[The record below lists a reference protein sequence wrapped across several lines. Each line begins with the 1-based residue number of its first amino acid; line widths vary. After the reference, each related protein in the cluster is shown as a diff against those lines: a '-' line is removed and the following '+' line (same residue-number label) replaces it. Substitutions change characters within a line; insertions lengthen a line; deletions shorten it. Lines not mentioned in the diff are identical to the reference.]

1 MGDDIREENIARN
14 NAFLENLGLGNNSA
28 IRISS
33 HLRRNAASNS
43 GQKAASNSGQKAA
56 SNSDVVETP
65 PGGPRRS
72 TRAKRI
78 REGENHIEFKCKKCN
93 VDKVFLTLHGLHL
106 HQRRTCSAST
116 NYKPK
121 GFYGFTEEE
130 YNQIFHLD
138 TMTTKSSTIANEDRA
153 ISNTNQPMTII
164 EQDIFDVANECN
176 TDEVSNQKI
185 TKDIALVE
193 ATTSETLISTF
204 ANLQNKLCSYL
215 FGDKFITCKTYE
227 EVINC
232 IQCHYDTRN
241 SNKVL
246 HDANVY
252 NFYLESG
259 LSRKNGNKLLS
270 VIRSFNPV
278 FPVPRSINGIET
290 RIKKS
295 MKQHN
300 NVIKLSIPWID
311 KWKMNELKGFQP
323 IKIFV
328 RNIFE
333 VISHMLIDPE
343 IMLLW
348 RNHFK
353 LKYFKA
359 TDQQGNH
366 VYSDVMSSEWA
377 LHSELMVHE
386 KDPNGHLMPLI
397 FYTDG
402 VQVSSNIHNKIT
414 PVIVTLGNFSDS
426 LLQRDISKRV
436 IAYLPNFKCYSKAL
450 MISHIT
456 SKCGIS
462 KTKVTSLYV

>member
-1 MGDDIREENIARN
+1 MGDDIRQKNIARN
-14 NAFLENLGLGNNSA
+14 KAFLESLGLGNNSG

-33 HLRRNAASNS
+33 HRHSNSSNS
-43 GQKAASNSGQKAA
+43 GQNADCRGSN
-56 SNSDVVETP
+56 VVDDP
-65 PGGPRRS
+65 VRGPRRS
-72 TRAKRI
+72 TRTSKRI
-78 REGENHIEFKCKKCN
+78 REVEENHEYKCKKCN

-106 HQRRTCSAST
+106 HQSRNCSASI

-121 GFYGFTEEE
+121 GFYRFTEEE
-130 YNQIFHLD
+130 YNRIFHVD
-138 TMTTKSSTIANEDRA
+138 KTTKFSTVPNDA
-153 ISNTNQPMTII
+153 INANQPMAII
-164 EQDIFDVANECN
+164 EQDVFDVVNECN
-176 TDEVSNQKI
+176 IDEESNVKNTADVSM
-185 TKDIALVE
+185 VE
-193 ATTSETLISTF
+193 AITSMNETTIISTF
-204 ANLQNKLCSYL
+204 ANLQNKLSCYL
-215 FGDKFITCKTYE
+215 FGEKFITCETYE
-227 EVINC
+227 EVIHC
-232 IQCHYDTRN
+232 IQCHYETRS

-246 HDANVY
+246 HDASVY

-259 LSRKNGNKLLS
+259 LSRKHGNKLLS

-300 NVIKLSIPWID
+300 DCMKLNVPWID

-323 IKIFV
+323 IKIYV

-366 VYSDVMSSEWA
+366 VYSDLMSSEWA
-377 LHSELMVHE
+377 LHSEAMVYE
-386 KDPNGHLMPLI
+386 KDPNGYLMPLI

-402 VQVSSNIHNKIT
+402 VQVSSSIHNKIT

-426 LLQRDISKRV
+426 LLQKDISKRV

-450 MISHIT
+450 IISHIV

-462 KTKVTSLYV
+462 KTKVTS